1 MEEDFYRKYVAIEP
15 TNLITFDWP
24 HPMEIGEV
32 VPVDLGT
39 DALASLGTSKKYT
52 RARVVKCEYD
62 EEIKMYKIT
71 FELGDPLSF
80 LPSRRIISSRGK

>member
-24 HPMEIGEV
+24 HPMEIGEI
-32 VPVDLGT
+32 VPVDLGA

-52 RARVVKCEYD
+52 RARVIKCEYNK
-62 EEIKMYKIT
+62 EIEMYKIT

-80 LPSRRIISSRGK
+80 PPSRFGIPSR